1 MKNLSAPCFLSCIII
16 ENCGAVCYNLR
27 MNYARVKSYAKIN
40 LTLDILGVENGFHM
54 IDSVVASIDIY
65 DLITAKKRRDGLV
78 SVTMHGRGSEGI
90 AHENNNA
97 AKAAEAFV
105 NEFGTCGADITV
117 WKNIPMGAGLG
128 GSSADVAGVLNAM
141 AKLYDVTD
149 FAALKRIADSLGSD
163 CGYML
168 TGGWARI
175 SGRGE
180 VVKRLDCDL
189 KLDIGLLV
197 PKSGVST
204 AQCYRLSD
212 SLPRGER
219 TSDGAENA
227 LTESDKALLCASLS
241 NGLAAAAVKLN
252 GDVGECL
259 SELKEF
265 DPLGV
270 NMTGSGSGVYA
281 VFENDQFLRYAQSR
295 YRGKYE
301 FIPTKTVA
309 VREEKDGGREID

>member
-1 MKNLSAPCFLSCIII
+1 
-16 ENCGAVCYNLR
+16 
-27 MNYARVKSYAKIN
+27 MNYARVKSFAKIN
-40 LTLDILGVENGFHM
+40 LTLDILGVKDGFHM
-54 IDSVVASIDIY
+54 LDSVVASIALY
-65 DLITAKKRRDGLV
+65 DLVTAKRRRDELV
-78 SVTMHGRGSEGI
+78 SVTMHGRGSESI
-90 AHENNNA
+90 PHERNNA

-105 NEFGTCGADITV
+105 REFGTDGADITV

-128 GSSADVAGVLNAM
+128 GSSADVAGVLRAM
-141 AKLYDVTD
+141 AKLYGIDD

-180 VVKRLDCDL
+180 LVKRLDCNL
-189 KLDIGLLV
+189 KLDIGLLI
-197 PKSGVST
+197 PRGGVST
-204 AQCYRLSD
+204 AECYRLCD
-212 SLPRGER
+212 GLPQGAH
-219 TSDGAENA
+219 TSGGAEEAA
-227 LTESDKALLCASLS
+227 LNGDRRALCASLS
-241 NGLAAAAVKLN
+241 NGLTAAAVQLN
-252 GDVGECL
+252 GGVGECL
-259 SELKEF
+259 DELNAF

-281 VFENDQFLRYAQSR
+281 VFENDQFLRYAGSR

-309 VREEKDGGREID
+309 VKEEKDG

>member
-1 MKNLSAPCFLSCIII
+1 
-16 ENCGAVCYNLR
+16 

-40 LTLDILGVENGFHM
+40 LTLDITGTENGFHM

-65 DLITAKKRRDGLV
+65 DLIAAKKRRDTLV
-78 SVTMHGRGSEGI
+78 NVTMHGRGSENI
-90 AHENNNA
+90 APADNNA
-97 AKAAEAFV
+97 VKAAEAFV
-105 NEFGTCGADITV
+105 KEFATCGADITV

-141 AKLYDVTD
+141 AKLYGITD

-180 VVKRLDCDL
+180 VVKRLDSGI

-197 PKSGVST
+197 PKNGVST

-212 SLPRGER
+212 SLPRGGR
-219 TSDGAENA
+219 TSGSAENA
-227 LTESDKALLCASLS
+227 LIGNDKALLCESLS
-241 NGLAAAAVKLN
+241 NGLTAAAMQLN
-252 GDVGECL
+252 GEVGECI

-309 VREEKDGGREID
+309 VKEEKDGGREID